1 MKRIL
6 VFLITLSTLYFV
18 LCTSVKA
25 EGEFTTDFDV
35 TYTVKESRAT
45 EVSNKITLTNVFSN
59 LYATSYSIVLDSM
72 SPQNA
77 KAFDLNGPL
86 DLVQKTDDAKTTL
99 EVKFNDQMVGKDKS
113 RTFWI
118 NFEENSFAIRT
129 GEVWEISI
137 PRISEKAKFNTYYV
151 TILVP
156 EKLGQEAY
164 ISPNPRNRSNQ
175 DGYLKYSFN
184 REDVEKTGIVAGFGE
199 FQVFSFNLNYHLENP
214 LSKSAITEITLPP
227 DTAYQKVY
235 YDNITPTP
243 AKMYADSDGNWIA
256 EYKLE
261 GRERI
266 DVLASGHVQI
276 FSNFRPFSKP
286 LQESLNFNL
295 AKTNYWDISN
305 PEIINLSNSLKTP
318 RQIYDYV
325 STNLKYDYTRVKPNI
340 ERLGG
345 VNALKNPESA
355 ICMEFTDLFITL
367 ARTAGIPAREING
380 YAYTENP
387 EIQPLSL
394 VNDVLHAWPE
404 YYDKGKGIWIPVD
417 PTWGSTTGGVDYFT
431 KLDLRHFTFV
441 IHGASDTKPYPAG
454 SYKLG
459 TNPQKDVFVSFGSLP
474 KERNSKLKIEANLE
488 GFVPLISNRL
498 NIKIFNPGP
507 VAVYD
512 VLPQIYFD
520 GIIKDVDT
528 KFDKLLPFESRE
540 TFIEIPFSFLGT
552 KTPSFVKVSIL
563 EDEVT
568 IPTNKNQVVIYN
580 LLFIFLIVI
589 IILVTILYRIKKWK
603 LPKINGLKVPEFIL
617 FGKAKKES
625 TLENQ

>member
-1 MKRIL
+1 MI
-6 VFLITLSTLYFV
+6 FLFCLLF
-18 LCTSVKA
+18 TSPIIVNA
-25 EGEFTTDFDV
+25 EGEFTTDYDV
-35 TYTVKESRAT
+35 TYEVRETGAT
-45 EVSNKITLTNVFSN
+45 EVINKITLTNVFSN
-59 LYATSYSIVLDSM
+59 LYATSYSVVLDSM
-72 SPQNA
+72 SPKNI

-86 DLVQKTDDAKTTL
+86 EVNEVINASKTSL
-99 EVKFNDQMVGKDKS
+99 EVRFKDQVVGKDKS

-118 NFEENSFAIRT
+118 SFEESSFAVRT

-137 PRISEKAKFNTYYV
+137 PRISENAKFNSYYV

-164 ISPNPRNRSNQ
+164 ISPNPRGKTNQ
-175 DGYLKYSFN
+175 NGYLKYIFN

-199 FQVFSFNLNYHLENP
+199 FQVFSFSLNYHLENP
-214 LSKSAITEITLPP
+214 LSKSATTEITLPP
-227 DTAYQKVY
+227 DTAYQRVY
-235 YDNITPTP
+235 YDNIAPKP
-243 AKMYADSDGNWIA
+243 SKMYTDSDGNWIA
-256 EYKLE
+256 EFNLG

-266 DVLASGHVQI
+266 DVVASGQVQI
-276 FSNFRPFSKP
+276 FSNFRPFNKP
-286 LQESLNFNL
+286 TQESLNLNV
-295 AKTNYWDISN
+295 AKTDYWDTSN
-305 PEIINLSNSLKTP
+305 TEIISLSKKLRTP

-325 STNLKYDYTRVKPNI
+325 STKLKYDYTRVKPNV

-367 ARTAGIPAREING
+367 ARASGIPAREING

-404 YYDKGKGIWIPVD
+404 YYDVDKGVWIPVD

-441 IHGASDTKPYPAG
+441 IHGVSDTKPYPAG

-474 KERNSKLKIEANLE
+474 QERNSKLKIEANLE
-488 GFVPLISNRL
+488 GWIPLISNRL
-498 NIKIFNPGP
+498 DINIYNPGP

-512 VLPQIYFD
+512 IWPQIYFD
-520 GIIKDVDT
+520 GVKKEVST
-528 KFDKLLPFESRE
+528 NFDKLLPFESRK
-540 TFIEIPFSFLGT
+540 TFIEIPFSFLGA
-552 KTPSFVKVSIL
+552 KTPNSVKVSIL
-563 EDEVT
+563 EDEVS

-580 LLFIFLIVI
+580 LLFIFIVALLI
-589 IILVTILYRIKKWK
+589 LLTILIRLKRINFDKIIPKWK
-603 LPKINGLKVPEFIL
+603 FLK
-617 FGKAKKES
+617 KNS
-625 TLENQ
+625 